1 MATTAFSVANGAGES
16 TERPSTTAASAMAAW
31 AVAGA
36 VSARRLAP
44 RQGQRRAA
52 TSATVAWASAG
63 AIGERDGG
71 MVQRPGAQ
79 HSSRACAVSC
89 CGPLRR
95 WGRARGPSESAT
107 TACSS
112 GRQAGAR
119 RPAVARYGGGGEH
132 GGRGRVR
139 QRPAPVSVRGSPLH
153 RTQRRHGRG
162 AAARRVCGGSS
173 ASRGNHRFLHNAF
186 FIVSSCLGAREEVVS
201 QPRNDFFTF
210 GSLSS
215 FIDLSCH
222 LFCLGGTLFNA
233 DRNYY

>member
-1 MATTAFSVANGAGES
+1 
-16 TERPSTTAASAMAAW
+16 MAAW

-79 HSSRACAVSC
+79 HSSRACAASC

-95 WGRARGPSESAT
+95 RGRARGPSESAT

-119 RPAVARYGGGGEH
+119 
-132 GGRGRVR
+132 
-139 QRPAPVSVRGSPLH
+139 QPAPSNATTAWTRRGSPASVRGS
-153 RTQRRHGRG
+153 
-162 AAARRVCGGSS
+162 GG
-173 ASRGNHRFLHNAF
+173 SRGNYRFLHNAF
-186 FIVSSCLGAREEVVS
+186 FIVSNCLGAREDVVS

-215 FIDLSCH
+215 FIDPPCH
-222 LFCLGGTLFNA
+222 LFFA
-233 DRNYY
+233 